1 MLALTVDPFYI
12 AADATKAHVHYHVR
26 DACGNERI
34 SQPLSVPVKL
44 TLPGNPPEPPD
55 GNDPSLNP
63 GLTPPYNV
71 PGIITDASTVCE
83 LSIGIAQYANQSVGD
98 VISVYWAD
106 TVVQHGPLVADDLN
120 SDILVTVPGSVI
132 AAHPGTDLAV
142 RYSIR
147 DKVQNYSRYSPSVLT
162 TVEARGSLPEPAVEG
177 TLNGDLSST
186 TSQMGRSRCES
197 IVTWTLVPPTI
208 SFCTGPD
215 TPFTVPPRISVPRP
229 SSKAATASSTS
240 RCPRTSPRC

>member
-177 TLNGDLSST
+177 TLNGDLFIDDITDGQVEVRVNRHMDISATDDLVLHWTGHSVYGATQDFST
-186 TSQMGRSRCES
+186 
-197 IVTWTLVPPTI
+197 PPQQ
-208 SFCTGPD
+208 
-215 TPFTVPPRISVPRP
+215 
-229 SSKAATASSTS
+229 
-240 RCPRTSPRC
+240 